1 MNGRRFRLGVGCAA
15 VAALIGVQYA
25 SPRAQGARAT
35 ADGQAAPKY
44 TITVM
49 PPGGPAPRLPDGHVD
64 LSGHW
69 LPNSAGQGVSGRDG
83 VDPAARRQ
91 FDPKAT
97 PEDPPSFQP
106 WAAEKIK
113 NMTPVERELAK
124 SSVNCTPRGLPAI
137 WLQNPYSTVIVHTP
151 TMMAQ
156 LYEVLNNWRLVYTD
170 GRPVP
175 KDPEPWYHGTSTTH
189 WEGDTLVVNSFG
201 FDERTYVMPTGWF
214 HSDAMKVTERYTRP
228 SKNYLIVQITVDD
241 PKVLAKPWTSAPRRW
256 TLGNG
261 EVYEFYCT
269 NNHELDELGKL
280 KEQESYGK

>member
-1 MNGRRFRLGVGCAA
+1 MTPRLRLVGVCLL
-15 VAALIGVQYA
+15 ALALLYVQHV
-25 SPRAQGARAT
+25 PLRA
-35 ADGQAAPKY
+35 QAAPKY
-44 TITVM
+44 AITVM
-49 PPGGPAPRLPDGHVD
+49 PPGGPAPRLPDGHPD

-69 LPNSAGQGVSGRDG
+69 LPNSAGQGVGGRDG

-91 FDPKAT
+91 FDPKVT
-97 PEDPPSFQP
+97 PEQEPAFQP
-106 WAAEKIK
+106 WAEAKIK
-113 NMTPVERELAK
+113 AMTPVELELSK
-124 SSVNCTPRGLPAI
+124 SSVNCMPRGLPAI
-137 WLQNPYSTVIVHTP
+137 WLQNPYSTVIVQTP

-175 KDPEPWYHGTSTTH
+175 TDPEPWVHGTSTTH
-189 WEGDTLVVNSFG
+189 WERDTLVVNSFG

-228 SKNYLIVQITVDD
+228 SKNYLIVEITVDD
-241 PKVLAKPWTSAPRRW
+241 PKVLMHPWKSAPRRW

-269 NNHELDELGKL
+269 NNRELDELGKL
-280 KEQESYGK
+280 KEQESYAK